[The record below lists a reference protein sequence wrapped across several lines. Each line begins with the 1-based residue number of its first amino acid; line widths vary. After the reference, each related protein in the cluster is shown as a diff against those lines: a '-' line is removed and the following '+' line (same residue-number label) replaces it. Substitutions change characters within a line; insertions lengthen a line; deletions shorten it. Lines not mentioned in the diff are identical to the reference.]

1 MNWSEEQKDFVKL
14 KWESGVS
21 ARHIADELHTSRNA
35 ICGLVNRNHW
45 QTPNVIANRK
55 PREKKAARQVPF
67 NVTRARRPSPTVQPP
82 LEQDPAPSIND
93 MAIPVEQRKT
103 LLELGPDHCRWPVG
117 SPKESDFFFC
127 GAVPL
132 EGSPYCAGH
141 FRRSITPRHDS
152 RPHSFSLAKHSVR
165 L

>member
-1 MNWSEEQKDFVKL
+1 MNWTPEQKDFVRI
-14 KWESGVS
+14 KWESGMS

-35 ICGLVNRNHW
+35 IYGLVNRNHW

-67 NVTRARRPSPTVQPP
+67 NVTRARRPSPTAQPP
-82 LEQDPAPSIND
+82 LEQDPAPTVDD
-93 MAIPVEQRKT
+93 MAIPLEQRCTLMQLTDKT
-103 LLELGPDHCRWPVG
+103 CRFPVG
-117 SPKESDFFFC
+117 YPGTGDFFFC